1 MSTVTATAPTYGIDN
16 GVRHLITT
24 QNLAELGLDWPTL
37 QTFLASPSLKI
48 NDQSPDGIS
57 INESTFGNY
66 SGPTASQ
73 LGWLLYMNVGQPEIE
88 QRANIIQPPADV
100 LSIRTYANRSGDTRT
115 FNESIGFT
123 VSNTFSWS
131 LQGTAQLTFG
141 GSATASMTAQLQKS
155 LASSFALMDS
165 STHTTSNTHINH
177 NHEDNIGTEDQ
188 SQTSDASQTQQTT
201 TATDTITGTG
211 SATGTGKVDA
221 QLMLGITGSISG
233 SLTTS
238 WTSTS
243 SLSGD
248 IVGNSQVQT
257 IATQRRQVQQY
268 TYTLPVTTAGFVALH
283 YPEPVPVGDTPPQ
296 DPSQEKVNVI
306 ARNVAYLNNLRPTGQ
321 PFLVKGLAETV
332 SALEVDHAVFAADPI
347 NAANSALNIKQPRY
361 L

>member
-1 MSTVTATAPTYGIDN
+1 
-16 GVRHLITT
+16 
-24 QNLAELGLDWPTL
+24 
-37 QTFLASPSLKI
+37 
-48 NDQSPDGIS
+48 
-57 INESTFGNY
+57 
-66 SGPTASQ
+66 
-73 LGWLLYMNVGQPEIE
+73 NVGQPEIE

-211 SATGTGKVDA
+211 SATGTGEVNA

-238 WTSTS
+238 WKSTS
-243 SLSGD
+243 SLSGN
-248 IVGNSQVQT
+248 IGGNSQVQT

-268 TYTLPVTTAGFVALH
+268 TYTLPV
-283 YPEPVPVGDTPPQ
+283 
-296 DPSQEKVNVI
+296 
-306 ARNVAYLNNLRPTGQ
+306 
-321 PFLVKGLAETV
+321 
-332 SALEVDHAVFAADPI
+332 
-347 NAANSALNIKQPRY
+347 
-361 L
+361 